1 MSSRFLLV
9 NATRESLKKALLQNV
24 TTPACLHFSL
34 QENNQQCDRSCTTP
48 INCCITSNPCQ
59 NGATCFPRDNGQK
72 RRRFDCKCP
81 DGYTG
86 NRCSHRIKS
95 CRGYKFGTRV
105 AGKYTLVRV
114 DKTPYEVFCDFEINS
129 SMSWTLI
136 QSHQRD
142 QKMIALSFN
151 ATNQN
156 NISWNDYRLSKTR
169 MRSIQMH
176 STKWRV
182 TCQYQEQGNC
192 SDVVRGFNDK
202 MDILKDTYG
211 CSVVEYICVRN
222 NSCSNCTVFFWQD
235 RDHPLHFYSN
245 ENLCEFHVHDNNQ
258 TCGDYFGLYYCID
271 TAHYCSASPTSTIQI
286 WFGGD

>member
-1 MSSRFLLV
+1 M

-129 SMSWTLI
+129 SMTWTLI
-136 QSHQRD
+136 QSYQRD

-211 CSVVEYICVRN
+211 CSVVEYISVRN
-222 NSCSNCTVFFWQD
+222 HSCSNCTVFFWQD
-235 RDHPLHFYSN
+235 RDYPLHFYSEEKAPIN
-245 ENLCEFHVHDNNQ
+245 SCEFHVHDENQ
-258 TCGDYFGLYYCID
+258 TCADYFGSYSYYCID
-271 TAHYCSASPTSTIQI
+271 TAQCCSASPTSTTQI
-286 WFGGD
+286 WFGGH